1 MVGGRVSG
9 IPLFMVAEIIPV
21 EVGAHSCMHGS
32 MLNPITTST
41 QCLFS
46 ADSPKKDGSKHSPSK
61 GKHSKKRER
70 GEGNSSPAD
79 KVGDNPNGRLAT
91 PGGSAE
97 PNSPP
102 AKKQKAESSTNTI
115 TEEEV
120 KRYLMRRP
128 IASKD
133 LVRKFINKKTD
144 MDRNRIVEVLH
155 KVIEGLKNVEKQT
168 VKGKLYLSL
177 KNPTTMD

>member
-1 MVGGRVSG
+1 MGRGSPVDPSG
-9 IPLFMVAEIIPV
+9 
-21 EVGAHSCMHGS
+21 S
-32 MLNPITTST
+32 
-41 QCLFS
+41 
-46 ADSPKKDGSKHSPSK
+46 
-61 GKHSKKRER
+61 
-70 GEGNSSPAD
+70 
-79 KVGDNPNGRLAT
+79 RLE
-91 PGGSAE
+91 GSAAE
-97 PNSPP
+97 SSSPP
-102 AKKQKAESSTNTI
+102 AKKQKAEVSSNSI

-133 LVRKFINKKTD
+133 LVRKFINKKTE

-177 KNPTTMD
+177 KNPAAMDLS